1 MPTATNLSPA
11 QLAALTADLAA
22 NTATVLI
29 NGVATPINA
38 VPHGAQNA
46 QTVADWYNQTA
57 SPDYWIWRG
66 AVSQLEIVS
75 NKTPAPDNTVWSWP
89 AYIARTQGER
99 DGWREM
105 FADTGY
111 IDFYRDNVRQGLAD
125 IFSGT
130 ANNAGAQR
138 AHLLR
143 IGRTQATYAQKLFAV
158 AVTVNGNGNTIAD
171 PRGGTTNPDAPG
183 YFAPLAFNDVLAAW
197 GV

>member
-1 MPTATNLSPA
+1 MSTPTNLSP
-11 QLAALTADLAA
+11 QQVALLTNHIAA
-22 NTATVLI
+22 NTNTVLI
-29 NGVATPINA
+29 NGTPTAINA
-38 VPHGAQNA
+38 VPVGAQNA
-46 QTVADWYNQTA
+46 QTVADWYNLTA
-57 SPDYWIWRG
+57 SPDYWVWRA

-75 NKTPAPDNTVWSWP
+75 VKTPDNTVWSWP
-89 AYIARTQGER
+89 AYIARSQGER

-111 IDFYRDNVRQGLAD
+111 IDFYRDNIRQGLAD

-130 ANNAGAQR
+130 TNNAPAQR
-138 AHLLR
+138 THLLR
-143 IGRTQATYAQKLFAV
+143 IGRQQATNAQKLFAV

-183 YFAPLAFNDVLAAW
+183 YFAALASNDVLAAW